1 MWQASRET
9 PWHAGVRLH
18 TSRRTRGLLFKIGL
32 ALLGLVVSQRLDRRW
47 HRTPAI
53 LGERFARQDDVVLPP
68 LDWRAWAAITRR
80 AAIVKAARITFTLR
94 RSVLRGR
101 QISSAWAAVTSA
113 AIAITASATPASPAS
128 SPPASAIPAAIA
140 TAVLTRA
147 AIVSDARRIIPCGVV
162 GGRKILGSRGI
173 GIRLALLRFGNFRVP
188 AGFFAAR
195 RINCVARFHRV
206 IRLVAVILLAT
217 RSLLVASAVF
227 RFFVEVHLFVHP
239 YRRQRFPRQNFDG
252 RFSLSRQRGR
262 GRISVSL
269 TVIIILEVFENVADI
284 QEGVAIQAN
293 IHECRLHARQNAR
306 DFSLIDAADERE
318 LFLTRNVDLD

>member
-18 TSRRTRGLLFKIGL
+18 AGRRTRGLLFKIGL
-32 ALLGLVVSQRLDRRW
+32 ALLGLVVSQRLDRWW

-68 LDWRAWAAITRR
+68 LDRRAWPAITRR

-101 QISSAWAAVTSA
+101 QISTAWAAVTSA
-113 AIAITASATPASPAS
+113 AIAASATPASPAS

-140 TAVLTRA
+140 TVPAIPAAVLTRA
-147 AIVSDARRIIPCGVV
+147 AIVSNARRIIPCGVV

-188 AGFFAAR
+188 AGFFTTR

-217 RSLLVASAVF
+217 RALLVASAVF

-239 YRRQRFPRQNFDG
+239 DRRQRFPG
-252 RFSLSRQRGR
+252 RTSMAGSPGAARG
-262 GRISVSL
+262 GASP
-269 TVIIILEVFENVADI
+269 
-284 QEGVAIQAN
+284 
-293 IHECRLHARQNAR
+293 
-306 DFSLIDAADERE
+306 
-318 LFLTRNVDLD
+318 